1 MKPLDLR
8 AVLRDSVLE
17 IRGDGKAGGGL
28 VLAFQSLASLALTDP
43 DLHVQEWPFFSS
55 ARRGANIRS
64 YVRISARP
72 IRIACEVT
80 RPSLVL
86 LMDEG
91 AARTAD
97 FAQGVP
103 PGGTFVLNTRH
114 SPEVCAKHYGLSGR
128 VVTISGDEIGLK
140 YLKAQIGNVSAY
152 VAMAHAIGGFAPQT
166 VIDTFLYSLKKRR
179 IPETVLQ
186 RNREALEASLT
197 EVKEGVFDE
206 ARPGDHQLPPFA
218 GYGDLPVGAQ
228 TALRLSQSNLT
239 AYYARSGLRLRFADP
254 EGRCTGCGHCITN
267 CPEGIIHWEPDAQKG
282 LRVTG
287 SDVTSYCKLCAECIS
302 VCPENL
308 FSEVPFVE
316 TWQEA
321 EVAR

>member
-17 IRGDGKAGGGL
+17 VRGEGKAGGGL

-43 DLHVQEWPFFSS
+43 NLHVQEWPFFSS

-64 YVRISARP
+64 YIRISSRP

-91 AARTAD
+91 AARSVD
-97 FAQGVP
+97 FALGVP

-114 SPEVCAKHYGLSGR
+114 SPEVCARHYRLSGR
-128 VVTISGDEIGLK
+128 VVTIAGDDIGLK
-140 YLKAQIGNVSAY
+140 HLKASIGNVAAY
-152 VAMAHAIGGFAPQT
+152 VAMAHAIGGFAPEA
-166 VIDTFLYSLKKRR
+166 VVDTFVHALEKRR
-179 IPETVLQ
+179 MPETVLQ
-186 RNREALEASLT
+186 RNREALAASLS

-206 ARPGDHQLPPFA
+206 ARPGDHALTPFA

-228 TALRLSQSNLT
+228 TALRLSQGNLT
-239 AYYARSGLRLRFADP
+239 AYYARSGLRLQYADTDHK
-254 EGRCTGCGHCITN
+254 CTGCGHCITN
-267 CPEGIIHWEPDAQKG
+267 CPEGIIHWEPDEKNG

-287 SDVTSYCKLCAECIS
+287 SDVSSYCKLCAECIE

-308 FSEVPFVE
+308 FSEVPYSE
-316 TWQEA
+316 TWPEA
-321 EVAR
+321 EVAS

>member
-1 MKPLDLR
+1 M
-8 AVLRDSVLE
+8 
-17 IRGDGKAGGGL
+17 IYG
-28 VLAFQSLASLALTDP
+28 
-43 DLHVQEWPFFSS
+43 
-55 ARRGANIRS
+55 I
-64 YVRISARP
+64 ISD
-72 IRIACEVT
+72 I
-80 RPSLVL
+80 
-86 LMDEG
+86 
-91 AARTAD
+91 
-97 FAQGVP
+97 
-103 PGGTFVLNTRH
+103 H
-114 SPEVCAKHYGLSGR
+114 S
-128 VVTISGDEIGLK
+128 
-140 YLKAQIGNVSAY
+140 
-152 VAMAHAIGGFAPQT
+152 
-166 VIDTFLYSLKKRR
+166 
-179 IPETVLQ
+179 
-186 RNREALEASLT
+186 NREALEASLT

-302 VCPENL
+302 VCPESL
-308 FSEVPFVE
+308 FSEVPFAE